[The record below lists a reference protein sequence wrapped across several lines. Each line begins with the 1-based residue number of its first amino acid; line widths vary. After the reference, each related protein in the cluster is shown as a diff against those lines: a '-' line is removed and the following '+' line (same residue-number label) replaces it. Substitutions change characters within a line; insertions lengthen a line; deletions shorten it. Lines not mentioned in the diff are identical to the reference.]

1 MAEVSLFIATSL
13 DGFIAD
19 SEGGVDWLFTD
30 QDYGYAA
37 FFATVGMLVMGRRT
51 YEQVL
56 GFGDWPYGTTPAIV
70 LSKNPADAADVLS
83 VSFASG
89 QPGEVLEGISVP
101 EGTKIWLVGGSD
113 VATAFARAGLI
124 DEVVLSIHPVL
135 LGNGVPLFEGE
146 RPRQN
151 LGLADCRSYE
161 SGLVQL
167 TYRCTEGGRVEHKG
181 LSS

>member
-37 FFATVGMLVMGRRT
+37 FFATVGALVMGRRT

-56 GFGDWPYGTTPAIV
+56 GFGDWPYGATPAIV
-70 LSKNPADAADVLS
+70 LTRNPADAADVPS

-89 QPGEVLEGISVP
+89 QPDDILQGITVA
-101 EGTKIWLVGGSD
+101 EAKKIWLVGGSE

-124 DEVVLSIHPVL
+124 DEVVLSIHPTL
-135 LGNGVPLFEGE
+135 LGDGVPLFTGR
-146 RPRQN
+146 RPRQDFA
-151 LGLADCRSYE
+151 LADCRSYE
-161 SGLVQL
+161 TGLVQL
-167 TYRCTEGGRVEHKG
+167 TSRRKAGGLPGKDQ
-181 LSS
+181 S